1 MNFTQRLDARLIDDQ
16 DIDNSISNLLELANS
31 PARFDSIEDFKSH
44 LVEGSLLNVTKLAS
58 DCLAIPSGRYVVWL
72 SDSGKT
78 VLVPTFKPTE
88 VYDLPPM
95 EHEISTTR
103 LTGVWDKLEK
113 TIFEDS
119 TNHQDSPPHLQPKQS
134 QNDSKQ
140 ISNTS
145 IEKTKK
151 SQTNGWSAENKIREL
166 ANLMVECKVNPIRTI
181 TDHLVGVPAAEKILN
196 EFLNNA
202 VNNPSSSTN
211 GGSKVDNNK
220 LLGTAINAIQTL
232 VQSYSRQ
239 LGNRAANIDGKRVPL
254 DEWLGNIAKNLCKIK
269 AKMPT

>member
-16 DIDNSISNLLELANS
+16 DIDNSVDSLLELASS
-31 PARFDSIEDFKSH
+31 PTRFDSIEDFKSH

-72 SDSGKT
+72 TNSGKT

-88 VYDLPPM
+88 VYDSPPM

-103 LTGVWDKLEK
+103 LTGVWNRLEK
-113 TIFEDS
+113 ILIEDLP
-119 TNHQDSPPHLQPKQS
+119 THQDLPSHLQLRQS
-134 QNDSKQ
+134 QNSDKQ

-145 IEKTKK
+145 VEKIKK
-151 SQTNGWSAENKIREL
+151 LQTDGWSAENKIREL
-166 ANLMVECKVNPIRTI
+166 ANLMVECKVNPIYVI
-181 TDHLVGVPAAEKILN
+181 TEQLISIPVAEKTLN

-202 VNNPSSSTN
+202 VNNPSS
-211 GGSKVDNNK
+211 KVDNNK
-220 LLGTAINAIQTL
+220 LLSTAINAIQTL
-232 VQSYSRQ
+232 VRSYSRQ

-254 DEWLGNIAKNLCKIK
+254 DEWLGNIAKNLSKIK
-269 AKMPT
+269 AKMPEVKPETR